1 MHTHIHTYI
10 QLSIDRNRSSRV
22 NTTHWL
28 QRLLKHGL
36 SALPDPKNDY
46 KLMAPA
52 IEPEDE
58 EPVDIDV
65 RDEDAEDTLRRK
77 AGTSTRVP

>member
-1 MHTHIHTYI
+1 MHTCMHTYSYP
-10 QLSIDRNRSSRV
+10 SIGNAHWRINP
-22 NTTHWL
+22 TWL